1 MLYQLYLFKAVPQKK
16 ILTIS
21 EAVPAQE
28 KTCDIRTKN
37 IGNVKFVRR
46 FRALSFSYEKAMISV
61 AKRPRPSLRAK
72 IGVNTPGINA
82 PRR

>member
-1 MLYQLYLFKAVPQKK
+1 M
-16 ILTIS
+16 IS
-21 EAVPAQE
+21 VNR
-28 KTCDIRTKN
+28 DIRTKN

-46 FRALSFSYEKAMISV
+46 FRALSFFYEKLMISV

-72 IGVNTPGINA
+72 IGVNTPGINT